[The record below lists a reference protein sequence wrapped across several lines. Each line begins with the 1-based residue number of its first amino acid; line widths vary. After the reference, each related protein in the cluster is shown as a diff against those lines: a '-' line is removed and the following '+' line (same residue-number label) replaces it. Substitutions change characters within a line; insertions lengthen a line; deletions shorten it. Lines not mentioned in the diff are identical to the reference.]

1 MKISNS
7 FLSKNI
13 SLLSF
18 GFLFSLF
25 SSFGQTFF
33 VSLFVPFLQKDFNL
47 SDSLFSSIY
56 GVATIASAFTI
67 VWLGRYIDKLRLTKF
82 SVRILIMFSLSLLLF
97 SQAYHAIM
105 LFLAIYGIRL
115 FGQGLMTHTSIT
127 SMARFFTTNR
137 GKAISIASL
146 GHPAGEAILP
156 IIIVSSIAFFGW
168 RTTFL
173 LCAAILLLLI
183 PLTLFL
189 LKSNKSYSKLRLF
202 IPAKITT
209 EEKQNA
215 KSYNLIKNKFF
226 WILAP
231 SGIASGAIGT
241 GFLFFQL
248 NLGQI
253 KSWSPEFI
261 ALAFSAYAIGSAI
274 FTIVGGYLTDRWS
287 AKKLL
292 PFTLLPFFIGVLTLL
307 LFDGKWVY
315 VVFISGIG
323 ITNGFTNPV
332 KNTAMAEL
340 FGTKLLG
347 SVRSLFTTVGVFA
360 TALGPLIFGVLFD
373 FGFNFNDIALFSL
386 IIFVLAALNS
396 LRILKYA

>member
-1 MKISNS
+1 MKTSTN
-7 FLSKNI
+7 FLSTNF
-13 SLLSF
+13 SLLFF

-56 GVATIASAFTI
+56 GIATIASAFTI

-82 SVRILIMFSLSLLLF
+82 SVRILLLFSFSLLLF

-105 LFLAIYGIRL
+105 LFMAIYGIRL
-115 FGQGLMTHTSIT
+115 FGQGLMSHTAIT
-127 SMARFFTTNR
+127 SMARFFTANR

-146 GHPAGEAILP
+146 GHPTGEALLP

-168 RTTFL
+168 RTTFM
-173 LCAAILLLLI
+173 LCASVVLLLI
-183 PLTLFL
+183 PLSLFL
-189 LKSNKSYSKLRLF
+189 LKSKKSFSQLRMF
-202 IPAKITT
+202 IPAKTT
-209 EEKQNA
+209 AEEKQSA
-215 KSYNLIKNKFF
+215 KSINLLKNKFF

-231 SGIASGAIGT
+231 SGIVSGAIGT

-248 NLGQI
+248 NLGEV
-253 KSWSPEFI
+253 KNWSAEFI
-261 ALAFSAYAIGSAI
+261 ALGFSAYAIGNAI
-274 FTIVGGYLTDRWS
+274 FTMIGGYLTDRWS
-287 AKKLL
+287 AKKLF
-292 PFTLLPFFIGVLTLL
+292 PFVLLPFFIGVLTLL

-373 FGFNFNDIALFSL
+373 LGFNFNDIAVFSL

-396 LRILKYA
+396 LRILKFT